1 MKRILYL
8 TLTIMLCLTF
18 FTAVTWAEEKAS
30 AASDKILS
38 QQQVDELLQADDNPA
53 AYVKIDEDA
62 YKVYPDFK
70 DKKAVRKELL
80 KNLPTNK
87 VLYLLT
93 ASEQT
98 FTLAFDVVKDL
109 EKSGRLYDNSRYMG
123 GKDDSDAGAENIKA
137 NIHKFWFMKIPRGST
152 VYDDGVNVGIGIGIG
167 RRPAEQ
173 GFFILFFCSLG
184 CFYDFIRN
192 IDCFRLHII
201 CYYFFCNVIFSLL
214 NGSQRNYF
222 IIIIQCHQFNALS
235 ITSKLGNAFDVNTDN
250 DAGSSDHHNLLPRS
264 NNLHSNH
271 NAGLFIYF
279 DIYYALTTTSLFAI
293 LADRSAF
300 TKSLLSRSQYFTV
313 FTGQH

>member
-109 EKSGRLYDNSRYMG
+109 EKSGRLYDNSLYMG

-137 NIHKFWFMKIPRGST
+137 NIHKFWFMKKHSSKKQYFSFLI
-152 VYDDGVNVGIGIGIG
+152 
-167 RRPAEQ
+167 
-173 GFFILFFCSLG
+173 
-184 CFYDFIRN
+184 
-192 IDCFRLHII
+192 
-201 CYYFFCNVIFSLL
+201 YFFGFRAWMVIGGILYRQKSKEILP
-214 NGSQRNYF
+214 S
-222 IIIIQCHQFNALS
+222 IISFLKGIRDGI
-235 ITSKLGNAFDVNTDN
+235 
-250 DAGSSDHHNLLPRS
+250 
-264 NNLHSNH
+264 
-271 NAGLFIYF
+271 
-279 DIYYALTTTSLFAI
+279 LT
-293 LADRSAF
+293 
-300 TKSLLSRSQYFTV
+300 
-313 FTGQH
+313 

>member
-167 RRPAEQ
+167 GDIAAVSVSAGKIYTKKKKP
-173 GFFILFFCSLG
+173 CS
-184 CFYDFIRN
+184 
-192 IDCFRLHII
+192 
-201 CYYFFCNVIFSLL
+201 
-214 NGSQRNYF
+214 
-222 IIIIQCHQFNALS
+222 
-235 ITSKLGNAFDVNTDN
+235 
-250 DAGSSDHHNLLPRS
+250 
-264 NNLHSNH
+264 
-271 NAGLFIYF
+271 AGLFYF
-279 DIYYALTTTSLFAI
+279 I
-293 LADRSAF
+293 L
-300 TKSLLSRSQYFTV
+300 L
-313 FTGQH
+313 

>member
-18 FTAVTWAEEKAS
+18 FTAVTWAEEKVS
-30 AASDKILS
+30 SASDKILS

-167 RRPAEQ
+167 RRHR
-173 GFFILFFCSLG
+173 GGIG
-184 CFYDFIRN
+184 I
-192 IDCFRLHII
+192 
-201 CYYFFCNVIFSLL
+201 
-214 NGSQRNYF
+214 GW
-222 IIIIQCHQFNALS
+222 
-235 ITSKLGNAFDVNTDN
+235 
-250 DAGSSDHHNLLPRS
+250 
-264 NNLHSNH
+264 
-271 NAGLFIYF
+271 
-279 DIYYALTTTSLFAI
+279 
-293 LADRSAF
+293 
-300 TKSLLSRSQYFTV
+300 
-313 FTGQH
+313 

>member
-167 RRPAEQ
+167 RRHRGGIAVSAGKIYTKKKKP
-173 GFFILFFCSLG
+173 CS
-184 CFYDFIRN
+184 
-192 IDCFRLHII
+192 
-201 CYYFFCNVIFSLL
+201 
-214 NGSQRNYF
+214 
-222 IIIIQCHQFNALS
+222 
-235 ITSKLGNAFDVNTDN
+235 
-250 DAGSSDHHNLLPRS
+250 
-264 NNLHSNH
+264 
-271 NAGLFIYF
+271 AGLFYF
-279 DIYYALTTTSLFAI
+279 I
-293 LADRSAF
+293 L
-300 TKSLLSRSQYFTV
+300 L
-313 FTGQH
+313 

>member
-38 QQQVDELLQADDNPA
+38 QQQVDELLQ

-152 VYDDGVNVGIGIGIG
+152 VYDDGVNVGIGRRHRGGIGIG
-167 RRPAEQ
+167 W
-173 GFFILFFCSLG
+173 
-184 CFYDFIRN
+184 
-192 IDCFRLHII
+192 
-201 CYYFFCNVIFSLL
+201 
-214 NGSQRNYF
+214 
-222 IIIIQCHQFNALS
+222 
-235 ITSKLGNAFDVNTDN
+235 
-250 DAGSSDHHNLLPRS
+250 
-264 NNLHSNH
+264 
-271 NAGLFIYF
+271 
-279 DIYYALTTTSLFAI
+279 
-293 LADRSAF
+293 
-300 TKSLLSRSQYFTV
+300 
-313 FTGQH
+313 

>member
-167 RRPAEQ
+167 WE
-173 GFFILFFCSLG
+173 
-184 CFYDFIRN
+184 
-192 IDCFRLHII
+192 
-201 CYYFFCNVIFSLL
+201 
-214 NGSQRNYF
+214 
-222 IIIIQCHQFNALS
+222 
-235 ITSKLGNAFDVNTDN
+235 
-250 DAGSSDHHNLLPRS
+250 NLYKKEK
-264 NNLHSNH
+264 
-271 NAGLFIYF
+271 A
-279 DIYYALTTTSLFAI
+279 
-293 LADRSAF
+293 
-300 TKSLLSRSQYFTV
+300 LLSRAFLFYSSVAWDVSMISSETSTV
-313 FTGQH
+313 SVCTSSVITSSVTSSSAC